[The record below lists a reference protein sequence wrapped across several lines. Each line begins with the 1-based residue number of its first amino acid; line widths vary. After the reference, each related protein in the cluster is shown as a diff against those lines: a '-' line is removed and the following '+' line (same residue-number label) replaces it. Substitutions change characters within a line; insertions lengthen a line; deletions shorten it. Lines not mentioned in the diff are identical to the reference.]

1 MGYARELARMQ
12 AADRNQ
18 EVTVGRTVR
27 MLNQQSA
34 RDMFPPGLDQQRQT
48 FFNTKDSFNQ
58 TYQSGIFRKA
68 DLASTIQMKTSTD
81 FSG

>member
-1 MGYARELARMQ
+1 MQ

-34 RDMFPPGLDQQRQT
+34 RDMFPTEQHRHT

-68 DLASTIQMKTSTD
+68 DAVTLQLKTSTD
-81 FSG
+81 FSGT